1 MLSWIGD
8 QYAVTTEQIRFL
20 MGRLAQGPT
29 KEAGLV
35 RLPAVERRM
44 QRLAQIGLIEREKIF
59 FNQPAWIYLTTKGL
73 RLMSQPYRYLQPS
86 QFEHIE
92 AVNEVRLHIE
102 QVLARRSTACW
113 RSERRLRYEWSFEEK
128 KKTRHIPDAE
138 IMGDRRIAIEVE
150 LSRKAETRLRRILN
164 ELASHYDSIRYY
176 VSQETCAYV
185 VDKISQHPKRQQFMV
200 FKLADVRL
208 ANLGQKSH
216 REVAQNPVPLDPKA

>member
-8 QYAVTTEQIRFL
+8 QYAVTTEHIRFL
-20 MGRLAQGPT
+20 MGRLAQAPT

-102 QVLARRSTACW
+102 QVLARRSTAGW

-200 FKLADVRL
+200 FKLDDVRL
-208 ANLGQKSH
+208 ANLGQQSH